1 MNKKLTKKQEMI
13 RSQLMLRAVVWDI
26 FKIKD
31 EDEYRL
37 KSELESFGVPVI
49 QMQMQKQTERNSS
62 GEKYERAAACL
73 VELGILEKEAL
84 LITEDN
90 DMADYAYRQRDTDG
104 CYGMGVVCYETETSR
119 NDVSADMIVLGF
131 EEIGIQFLDRVLK
144 RRNGAP
150 WNILYTERTMVREI
164 TLEDL
169 DELYAL
175 YDGEGITD
183 YTEPLYER
191 QKEEAYTSSYIAYM
205 YYYYGYGMWI
215 VRDRKTGALVG
226 RAGIE
231 HRDIGNEVLMELG
244 YLIGKQYQNKGYATE
259 VCEAILAYAKE
270 EIGISELHCF
280 IHPDN
285 HASLHLAEKLGFQM
299 AEQFDS
305 EKEELMHL
313 RMHLR

>member
-1 MNKKLTKKQEMI
+1 MDKKLTKKQEVI
-13 RSQLMLRAVVWDI
+13 RSQLLLRAVVWDI
-26 FKIKD
+26 FQIEE

-37 KSELESFGVPVI
+37 KSELKSFGLPVI
-49 QMQMQKQTERNSS
+49 QIREQAETNRSR
-62 GEKYERAAACL
+62 EKYKQAAACL
-73 VELGILEKEAL
+73 SKLGILEKEAL
-84 LITEDN
+84 LITEDD
-90 DMADYAYRQRDTDG
+90 DMAEYAYRQRDTDG
-104 CYGMGVVCYETETSR
+104 YSGMGVVCYETETNR
-119 NDVSADMIVLGF
+119 KDVSADMIVLGF

-144 RRNGAP
+144 RRNGVP

-164 TLEDL
+164 TLDDL

-231 HRDIGNEVLMELG
+231 HRDRGNEVLMELG
-244 YLIGKQYQNKGYATE
+244 YLIAKQYQKKGYATE

-270 EIGISELHCF
+270 EIGINELHCF

-285 HASLHLAEKLGFQM
+285 HASLHLAKKLGFQM
-299 AEQFDS
+299 AENFDS
-305 EKEELMHL
+305 EKEEFMHL
-313 RMHLR
+313 RMNLR

>member
-1 MNKKLTKKQEMI
+1 MDKKLTKKQEVI
-13 RSQLMLRAVVWDI
+13 RLQLLLRAVVWDI
-26 FKIKD
+26 FQIEE

-37 KSELESFGVPVI
+37 KSELKSFGLPVI
-49 QMQMQKQTERNSS
+49 QIREQAETNRSR
-62 GEKYERAAACL
+62 EKYKQAAACL
-73 VELGILEKEAL
+73 SKLGILEKEAL
-84 LITEDN
+84 LITEDD
-90 DMADYAYRQRDTDG
+90 DMAEYAYRQRDTDG
-104 CYGMGVVCYETETSR
+104 YSGMGVVCYETETNR
-119 NDVSADMIVLGF
+119 KDVSADMIVLGF

-144 RRNGAP
+144 RRNGVP

-164 TLEDL
+164 TLDDL

-244 YLIGKQYQNKGYATE
+244 YLIGKQYQKKGYATE

-270 EIGISELHCF
+270 EIGINELHCF

-285 HASLHLAEKLGFQM
+285 HASLHLAKKLGFQM
-299 AEQFDS
+299 AENFDS
-305 EKEELMHL
+305 EKEEFMHL
-313 RMHLR
+313 RMNLR

>member
-1 MNKKLTKKQEMI
+1 MDKKLTKKQEVI
-13 RSQLMLRAVVWDI
+13 RSQLLLRAVVWDI
-26 FKIKD
+26 FQI
-31 EDEYRL
+31 EEADEYRL
-37 KSELESFGVPVI
+37 KSELKSFGLPVI
-49 QMQMQKQTERNSS
+49 QIREQAETNRSR
-62 GEKYERAAACL
+62 EKYKQAAACL
-73 VELGILEKEAL
+73 SKLGILEKEAL
-84 LITEDN
+84 LITEDD
-90 DMADYAYRQRDTDG
+90 DMAEYAYRQRDTDG
-104 CYGMGVVCYETETSR
+104 YSGMGVVCYETETNR
-119 NDVSADMIVLGF
+119 KDVSADMIVLGF

-144 RRNGAP
+144 RRNGVP

-164 TLEDL
+164 TLDDL

-244 YLIGKQYQNKGYATE
+244 YLIGKQYQKKGYATE

-270 EIGISELHCF
+270 EIGINELHCF

-285 HASLHLAEKLGFQM
+285 HASLHLAKKLGFQM
-299 AEQFDS
+299 AENFDS
-305 EKEELMHL
+305 EKEEFMHL
-313 RMHLR
+313 RMNLR

>member
-1 MNKKLTKKQEMI
+1 MDKKLTKKQEVI
-13 RSQLMLRAVVWDI
+13 RSQLLLRAVVWDI
-26 FKIKD
+26 FQIEE

-37 KSELESFGVPVI
+37 KSELKSFGLPVI
-49 QMQMQKQTERNSS
+49 QIREQAETNRSR
-62 GEKYERAAACL
+62 EKYKQAAACL
-73 VELGILEKEAL
+73 SKLGILEKEAL
-84 LITEDN
+84 LITEDD
-90 DMADYAYRQRDTDG
+90 DMAEYAYRQRDTDG
-104 CYGMGVVCYETETSR
+104 YSGMGVVCYETETNR
-119 NDVSADMIVLGF
+119 KDVSADMIVLGF

-144 RRNGAP
+144 RRNGVP
-150 WNILYTERTMVREI
+150 WNILYTERTMVLEI
-164 TLEDL
+164 TLDDL

-244 YLIGKQYQNKGYATE
+244 YLIGKQYQKKGYATE

-270 EIGISELHCF
+270 EIGINELHCF

-285 HASLHLAEKLGFQM
+285 HASLHLAKKLGFQM
-299 AEQFDS
+299 AENFDS
-305 EKEELMHL
+305 EKEEFMHL
-313 RMHLR
+313 RMNLR

>member
-49 QMQMQKQTERNSS
+49 QMQKQTERNSS

-73 VELGILEKEAL
+73 AELGILEKEAL

-270 EIGISELHCF
+270 EIGINELHCF

>member
-1 MNKKLTKKQEMI
+1 MDKKLTKKQEVI
-13 RSQLMLRAVVWDI
+13 RSQLLLRAVVWDI
-26 FKIKD
+26 FQIEE

-37 KSELESFGVPVI
+37 KSELKSFGLPVI
-49 QMQMQKQTERNSS
+49 QIREQAETNRRR
-62 GEKYERAAACL
+62 EKYKQAAACL
-73 VELGILEKEAL
+73 SKLGILEKEAL
-84 LITEDN
+84 LITEDD
-90 DMADYAYRQRDTDG
+90 DMAEYAYRQRDTDG
-104 CYGMGVVCYETETSR
+104 YSGMGVVCYETETNR
-119 NDVSADMIVLGF
+119 KDVSADMIVLGF

-144 RRNGAP
+144 RRNGVP

-164 TLEDL
+164 TLDDL

-244 YLIGKQYQNKGYATE
+244 YLIGKQYQKKGYATE

-270 EIGISELHCF
+270 EIGINELHCF

-285 HASLHLAEKLGFQM
+285 HASLHLAKKLGFQM
-299 AEQFDS
+299 AENFDS
-305 EKEELMHL
+305 EKEEFMHL
-313 RMHLR
+313 RMNLR

>member
-1 MNKKLTKKQEMI
+1 MDKKLTKKQEVI
-13 RSQLMLRAVVWDI
+13 RSQLLLRAVVWDI
-26 FKIKD
+26 FQIEE

-37 KSELESFGVPVI
+37 KSELKSFGLPVI
-49 QMQMQKQTERNSS
+49 QIREQAETNRSR
-62 GEKYERAAACL
+62 EKYKQAAACL
-73 VELGILEKEAL
+73 SKLGILEKEAL
-84 LITEDN
+84 LITEDD
-90 DMADYAYRQRDTDG
+90 DMAEYAYRQRDTDG
-104 CYGMGVVCYETETSR
+104 YSGMGVVCYETETNR
-119 NDVSADMIVLGF
+119 KDVSADMIVLGF

-144 RRNGAP
+144 RRNGVP

-164 TLEDL
+164 TLDDL

-191 QKEEAYTSSYIAYM
+191 QKEEAYTSSNIAYM

-244 YLIGKQYQNKGYATE
+244 YLIGKQYQKKGYATE

-270 EIGISELHCF
+270 EIGINELHCF

-285 HASLHLAEKLGFQM
+285 HASLHLAKKLGFQM
-299 AEQFDS
+299 AENFDS
-305 EKEELMHL
+305 EKEEFMHL
-313 RMHLR
+313 RMNLR